1 MPIDRIDH
9 VQLAM
14 PVGGEAAARAFYSDL
29 LGLPETPKPPHL
41 ARRGGCWFES
51 ERVKVHL
58 GVEQDHRPARKAHPA
73 LLVTDLPD
81 LVARLTEAAV
91 ELVTD
96 EPLDGYDRVYAYDPF
111 GNRLELLQ
119 PQHSARTGMTDTVPG
134 EQRVAFDLEAYV
146 RRVQEGGCFIC
157 GIVDGDPERPA
168 HIVYRDDRHIAFL
181 PNWHVL
187 LGYVLVAPVD
197 HVEAVAGDFTVEEY
211 LDLQRLVHRV
221 ARTVTLTVPTERVYI
236 LSLGSQQGNAH
247 VHWHVASL
255 PPGVAYEEQQYA
267 ALMVET
273 KGHLAMTPDEQS
285 SLAQQLRSVIR
296 TVD

>member
-1 MPIDRIDH
+1 VVVDGNASGASRLGLDGFVVVTAAKVDGELH
-9 VQLAM
+9 QLM
-14 PVGGEAAARAFYSDL
+14 ETTAARVGCPSCGVVAV
-29 LGLPETPKPPHL
+29 GHGH
-41 ARRGGCWFES
+41 RRAS
-51 ERVKVHL
+51 VR
-58 GVEQDHRPARKAHPA
+58 
-73 LLVTDLPD
+73 DLPAGGRP
-81 LVARLTEAAV
+81 VALCWAK
-91 ELVTD
+91 
-96 EPLDGYDRVYAYDPF
+96 RVW
-111 GNRLELLQ
+111 RRC
-119 PQHSARTGMTDTVPG
+119 H
-134 EQRVAFDLEAYV
+134 YV

-168 HIVYRDDRHIAFL
+168 HIVYREDRHIAFL

-197 HVEAVAGDFTVEEY
+197 HVEAVADDFTAEEY

-221 ARTVTLTVPTERVYI
+221 ARAVTLTVPTERVYI

-247 VHWHVASL
+247 VHWHVTSL
-255 PPGVAYEEQQYA
+255 PPGVAYKEQQYA